1 MEWVK
6 EVFQYKI
13 TEIILVGILAWLGVT
28 IVNKLVHNFFQKTD
42 FIEERKEQTI
52 ESMIR
57 SLTRYTA
64 TLGFIFYTLSQFVDN
79 FGKLLAGAG
88 IVGIIVG
95 FGAQSLIRDIL
106 AGIFLIYEKQLHKG
120 DFVTINNT
128 YNGTVEEIGIRVLKI
143 REWSGKL
150 LTISNGEVKQI
161 QNYNFERMRVIERV
175 VVSFRENPERV
186 FTILE
191 KACEQLNK
199 ELQHCLKKDATNCI
213 IEPFQIYG
221 ITSLNA
227 QFRGYE
233 YTITGLVDDQLYWT
247 ASKEARRIIA
257 QTLYD
262 HGVQMAEEQM
272 LLSKRLDRIHDVQE
286 KSVSL
291 D

>member
-1 MEWVK
+1 MEWMN
-6 EVFQYKI
+6 EVFRNKI
-13 TEIILVGILAWLGVT
+13 MEVILVGILAWLGVA
-28 IVNKLVHNFFQKTD
+28 IVNKLVHNFFKKTN

-64 TLGFIFYTLSQFVDN
+64 TIGFIFYILSQYVNN

-161 QNYNFERMRVIERV
+161 QNYNIERMRVIERV
-175 VVSFRENPERV
+175 VVSFRENPEKV
-186 FTILE
+186 FSVLE
-191 KACEQLNK
+191 KACEKLNQ
-199 ELQHCLKKDATNCI
+199 ELDHCLKKDPTDCI
-213 IEPFQIYG
+213 MEPFQIYG

-262 HGVQMAEEQM
+262 HGIQMAEEQ
-272 LLSKRLDRIHDVQE
+272 LSLRQSEDGIYE
-286 KSVSL
+286 GSNA
-291 D
+291 

>member
-199 ELQHCLKKDATNCI
+199 ELQHCLKKDVTNCI